1 MPYNHG
7 AKVHMSLLRTYRSG
21 QEKPWHHLLPGAVFD
36 FSVWTQVHIPVEQS
50 YQDKMHQLLCLTTRS
65 LPFQVQGC
73 VNSLEKTEWA
83 QQLCHVTLFVLK
95 STWRFGHSKKPEGL
109 RMIINKSRVTS
120 WRWAVLGKASK
131 TRSKSFNMT
140 LQQVSYS
147 ASPKRIMN

>member
-1 MPYNHG
+1 VLRR
-7 AKVHMSLLRTYRSG
+7 AVCRAAVSLRFALQAWCQGPHVPSQDIQIWSG
-21 QEKPWHHLLPGAVFD
+21 KTLASSAPRC
-36 FSVWTQVHIPVEQS
+36 SVC
-50 YQDKMHQLLCLTTRS
+50 LLCLTTRS